1 MLTPEQEKWVSTLSN
16 SDEIRIFP
24 FDPTAEDKFNIV
36 KKLILAELG
45 ENITVEHRGATSLG
59 ISGQNE
65 IDVYIPVSG
74 EDFISLRVP
83 LESIFGKPGSIHTN
97 RVRYRT
103 YVDKKRID
111 VFLVKEDSLDWKN
124 LNDFETYLSSHS
136 DTLEDYRLLKE
147 QGKGLSTQEYYRQKI
162 HFLNSILSKV
172 NKTR

>member
-1 MLTPEQEKWVSTLSN
+1 MLTPEQEKWVSTLSD

-24 FDPTAEDKFNIV
+24 FDPTAEDKFNII

-45 ENITVEHRGATSLG
+45 EKNAVEHRGATSLG

-83 LESIFGKPGSIHTN
+83 LESIFGKPGSIHTD

-111 VFLVKEDSLDWKN
+111 VFLVKEDSPDWQN
-124 LNDFETYLSSHS
+124 LNDFEKYMSSHP
-136 DTLEDYRLLKE
+136 DALEDYRLLKE
-147 QGKGLSTQEYYRQKI
+147 QGNGLSTQEYYRQKI